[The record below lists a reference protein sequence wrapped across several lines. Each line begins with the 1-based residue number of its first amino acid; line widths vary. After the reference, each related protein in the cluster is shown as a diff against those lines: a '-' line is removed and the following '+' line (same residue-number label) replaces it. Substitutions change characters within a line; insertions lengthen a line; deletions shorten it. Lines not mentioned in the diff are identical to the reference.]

1 MTTLDKD
8 QASVSAE
15 PETTDTVDR
24 GEHAQSRAA
33 AAMHELRRLEQ
44 RAIELPIVGKLHAPD
59 THDVAY
65 VAGIAALLAFGAV
78 ELPVALLVLGGHVLV
93 KQHHS
98 RYLSVVGEIMEDVWG
113 PKV

>member
-1 MTTLDKD
+1 
-8 QASVSAE
+8 
-15 PETTDTVDR
+15 
-24 GEHAQSRAA
+24 
-33 AAMHELRRLEQ
+33 
-44 RAIELPIVGKLHAPD
+44 
-59 THDVAY
+59 

-78 ELPVALLVLGGHVLV
+78 ELPVALLVLGGHLLV